1 MMISALC
8 SHQNLFFLITG
19 IWIFS
24 LPSPGIWHFCIFVW
38 IFPLVEGSSYLMF
51 SNTCPFLSNKVHCK
65 MPPQK
70 CYIRMEFHR
79 NCKWEWALW
88 ILVHSG
94 HTRQLL
100 TWADKI
106 YYWDCHCTSLYTVR
120 TMSSR
125 CFHCC
130 AKTLTKSNLGRTGV
144 ISVHGSQ
151 VTLHH

>member
-1 MMISALC
+1 MMISALY
-8 SHQNLFFLITG
+8 SHQDLFFLITG
-19 IWIFS
+19 IRIFS

-65 MPPQK
+65 M
-70 CYIRMEFHR
+70 
-79 NCKWEWALW
+79 ALRRVTSVW
-88 ILVHSG
+88 SSIGTANKSG
-94 HTRQLL
+94 HFEFWSILDIFANFCHEETKSIFETVIALPSLL
-100 TWADKI
+100 SGL
-106 YYWDCHCTSLYTVR
+106 CLH
-120 TMSSR
+120 R